1 MIVLALSVYDPS
13 STFEICKSVS
23 FLALTQM
30 KIAILDPASGI
41 AGDMFLGALVD
52 VGLDKAWLERLPSA
66 LGLSGV
72 EVRIADVQR
81 SQVHCIK
88 VDFEIPPQPHG
99 RPVSEIHRLIDAVKI
114 PEKVARSAHAAFE
127 AIAAVEAAIHG
138 VAPDDLHLHEVGA
151 VDAILDV
158 VGSIWGVELLGIE
171 RIYNTKVALGDGT
184 VKTAHGVLPVPA
196 PATIRLLEGFNVRH
210 GPPGSGELTTPTGAA
225 LLRVLSKGAPPQEY
239 IPKQSG
245 YGAGTRD
252 IHGQLNALRIIVGEA
267 SVDQYDHH
275 HHHHHHEHVHTEH
288 LHVLSADI
296 DDMSPEELAGAAEV
310 LRAEGALD
318 VVLLHTTM
326 KKGRLGTRVEA
337 LVQTSDLARLEEKIF
352 LQFTTLGVK
361 TFDVVRNALERE
373 SRLVRFDGRDIRV
386 KVATLPDGTQR
397 AKPEFDDLRRVAEET
412 SRPLSEIRSEVMS
425 AFNEA
430 APTSLSPRGK

>member
-1 MIVLALSVYDPS
+1 
-13 STFEICKSVS
+13 
-23 FLALTQM
+23 M
-30 KIAILDPASGI
+30 KIAVLDPASGI
-41 AGDMFLGALVD
+41 AGDMFIGALID
-52 VGLDKAWLERLPSA
+52 NGLDKAWLERLPAA
-66 LGLSGV
+66 LGLDGV
-72 EVRIADVQR
+72 GVRIADVQR
-81 SQVHCIK
+81 SGVRCVK
-88 VDFEIPPQPHG
+88 VDFDIPEQPHG
-99 RPVSEIHRLIDAVKI
+99 RAVSEIHRLIDAVKI

-127 AIAAVEAAIHG
+127 AIATIEGAIHG
-138 VAPDDLHLHEVGA
+138 VPPDQLHLHEVGA

-158 VGSIWGVELLGIE
+158 VCSIKGVAMLGIE

-184 VKTAHGVLPVPA
+184 VRTAHGVLPVPA
-196 PATIRLLEGFNVRH
+196 PATIRLLEGFNVGH
-210 GPPGSGELTTPTGAA
+210 GPQGSGELTTPTGAA
-225 LLRVLSKGAPPQEY
+225 LLRVLSNGAPPQEY
-239 IPKQSG
+239 APRRSG

-252 IHGQLNALRIIVGEA
+252 IPGQLNALRIIVGEA
-267 SVDQYDHH
+267 SLDHHDHH
-275 HHHHHHEHVHTEH
+275 HHRHEHVHTEH

-296 DDMSPEELAGAAEV
+296 DDMSPEELAGAADM

-326 KKGRLGTRVEA
+326 KKGRLGTRVEV

-361 TFDVVRNALERE
+361 TFDVVRNALVRE

-412 SRPLSEIRSEVMS
+412 ARPLAEIRSEVMNAIS
-425 AFNEA
+425 ENRLNA
-430 APTSLSPRGK
+430 ADARGQ

>member
-1 MIVLALSVYDPS
+1 V
-13 STFEICKSVS
+13 
-23 FLALTQM
+23 
-30 KIAILDPASGI
+30 
-41 AGDMFLGALVD
+41 
-52 VGLDKAWLERLPSA
+52 
-66 LGLSGV
+66 
-72 EVRIADVQR
+72 
-81 SQVHCIK
+81 K
-88 VDFEIPPQPHG
+88 VDFDIPSQPHG
-99 RPVSEIHRLIDAVKI
+99 RAVSEIHRLIDAVKI
-114 PEKVARSAHAAFE
+114 PETVARSAHAAFE
-127 AIAAVEAAIHG
+127 AIAAIESAIHG
-138 VAPDDLHLHEVGA
+138 VAPDELHLHEVGA
-151 VDAILDV
+151 VDAILDII
-158 VGSIWGVELLGIE
+158 GSIWGVELLGVE
-171 RIYNTKVALGDGT
+171 RIYNTKVSLGDGT

-239 IPKQSG
+239 SPRQSG

-252 IHGQLNALRIIVGEA
+252 IHGQLNALRIIVGEMT
-267 SVDQYDHH
+267 VDHHDHH
-275 HHHHHHEHVHTEH
+275 HHERVHTEH

-296 DDMSPEELAGAAEV
+296 DDMSPEELAGAADV

-373 SRLVRFDGRDIRV
+373 SRLIRFDGRDIRV

-412 SRPLSEIRSEVMS
+412 SRPLAEIRSEVMS
-425 AFNEA
+425 ALKEA
-430 APTSLSPRGK
+430 DLDSSTTRGP

>member
-1 MIVLALSVYDPS
+1 
-13 STFEICKSVS
+13 
-23 FLALTQM
+23 M
-30 KIAILDPASGI
+30 KVAILDPASGI

-66 LGLSGV
+66 LGLPGV
-72 EVRIADVQR
+72 GVRIADVQR
-81 SQVHCIK
+81 SRVRCVK
-88 VDFEIPPQPHG
+88 VDFDIPPQPHG
-99 RPVSEIHRLIDAVKI
+99 RAVSEIHRLIDVLKI

-127 AIAAVEAAIHG
+127 AIAAIESAIHD
-138 VAPDDLHLHEVGA
+138 VAPNELHLHEVGA
-151 VDAILDV
+151 VDAILDI

-171 RIYNTKVALGDGT
+171 RVYNTKVSLGDGT
-184 VKTAHGVLPVPA
+184 VKTAHGLLPVPA

-210 GPPGSGELTTPTGAA
+210 GPAGSGELTTPTGAA

-239 IPKQSG
+239 SPLRSG

-252 IHGQLNALRIIVGEA
+252 IHGQLNALRIILGEA
-267 SVDQYDHH
+267 AVEHH
-275 HHHHHHEHVHTEH
+275 DHHHHEHMHTEH

-296 DDMSPEELAGAAEV
+296 DDMSPEELAGAADL

-361 TFDVVRNALERE
+361 TFDVVRNALVRE

-386 KVATLPDGTQR
+386 KVATLPDGTRR

-412 SRPLSEIRSEVMS
+412 SRPLAEIRSEVMS
-425 AFNEA
+425 VLNETDL
-430 APTSLSPRGK
+430 TSSPRVK

>member
-1 MIVLALSVYDPS
+1 
-13 STFEICKSVS
+13 
-23 FLALTQM
+23 M

-41 AGDMFLGALVD
+41 AGDMFLGGLID
-52 VGLDKAWLERLPSA
+52 VGLDRAWLERLPSA

-72 EVRIADVQR
+72 AVNIADVQR

-99 RPVSEIHRLIDAVKI
+99 RPVSEIHRLIDGVKI

-138 VAPDDLHLHEVGA
+138 VEPDDLHLHEVGA
-151 VDAILDV
+151 VDAILDI

-171 RIYNTKVALGDGT
+171 RLYNTKVALGDGT

-210 GPPGSGELTTPTGAA
+210 GPPGSGELTTPTGAV

-267 SVDQYDHH
+267 SVEQHDHH
-275 HHHHHHEHVHTEH
+275 HHKHHEHVHTEH

-361 TFDVVRNALERE
+361 TFDVVRKALERE

-412 SRPLSEIRSEVMS
+412 SRPLAEIRSGVMS
-425 AFNEA
+425 ALNEA
-430 APTSLSPRGK
+430 AATSLSPRGN